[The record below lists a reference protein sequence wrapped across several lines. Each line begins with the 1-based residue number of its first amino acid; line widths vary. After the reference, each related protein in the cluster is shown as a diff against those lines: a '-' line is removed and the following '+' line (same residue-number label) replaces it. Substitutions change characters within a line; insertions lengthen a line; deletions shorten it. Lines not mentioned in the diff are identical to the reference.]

1 MKLIQS
7 FLRWR
12 QIYRAWDGKEREG
25 MDEGGEEKTKKGSD
39 GLIGEEESE
48 FGFSER
54 ERERERECVC
64 CYNFNG
70 ES

>member
-12 QIYRAWDGKEREG
+12 QIYRAWGGKEREG
-25 MDEGGEEKTKKGSD
+25 MDKGGEEKTKKGSN

-48 FGFSER
+48 FGFWER
-54 ERERERECVC
+54 ERERERERATIILTEKV
-64 CYNFNG
+64 N
-70 ES
+70 

>member
-12 QIYRAWDGKEREG
+12 QINRAWDGKEREG
-25 MDEGGEEKTKKGSD
+25 MDEGGEEKTKKGSESSD
-39 GLIGEEESE
+39 GLMGEEESE
-48 FGFSER
+48 FGFWER
-54 ERERERECVC
+54 ERER

>member
-1 MKLIQS
+1 
-7 FLRWR
+7 
-12 QIYRAWDGKEREG
+12 

-39 GLIGEEESE
+39 GLMGEEESE

-54 ERERERECVC
+54 ERECVC
-64 CYNFNG
+64 CYNFNR